1 MDNAS
6 DADCGFGAW
15 IAKDMWI
22 LLLWIG
28 GPESLSVEDQLSS
41 LTTPGQLGRLE
52 RVPDVRGFEA
62 WVKGFVG
69 YA

>member
-1 MDNAS
+1 
-6 DADCGFGAW
+6 
-15 IAKDMWI
+15 MWI

-28 GPESLSVEDQLSS
+28 GPESPSVENQLSP
-41 LTTPGQLGRLE
+41 LTTPGRLGRLE
-52 RVPDVRGFEA
+52 RAPDLRGSEE